1 MKFSLR
7 SQFIV
12 FTVVC
17 VLAAQIVFQVLF
29 GMNVAEQ
36 KKFIEQTFETHS
48 LSLASSVSAQFFERY
63 GDVQAFSKNEVLLT
77 GDEAKIS
84 EILNTYSGLYLIYD
98 LIIMVDAEGKLL
110 GATTKDPSGKPID
123 ISKLK
128 SHDFSKD
135 EWFQKVMAGETTD
148 NKEKGFVG
156 TYVEQPQWDP
166 YYEMVHGQKLLMNS
180 FSTAVQDKSGKVIGV
195 ITNRA
200 NFKWVTNEF
209 VSKMKELTM
218 KGLDTALATL
228 TLKDGTI
235 VFNYTEHLHD
245 GTEEHYNK
253 ENFNFGDRVLAD
265 WNQMEEKMSSILKS
279 EGKPQSFIGYDPR
292 RTGEEQVMGYSA
304 INDPKFTE
312 SLGWKVFVQADS
324 EQVFAAITKT
334 QQQTL
339 IFSGLLTL
347 FLCGIAWWS
356 GTRVSNHI
364 ANVLKSISR
373 STEEVFLSSQQLS
386 EASKIISSGSVQTA
400 ASIETTVA
408 SMEELSSMTKKNAE
422 SSQVSADISLQS
434 TQNAAQGEKQLEEL
448 IHSIRD
454 IETSS
459 KKIAEIIN
467 VIDDIA
473 FQTNLLA
480 LNAAVEAARAGDHGK
495 GFAVVADAVRTLAQR
510 SAVAAKEI
518 SGLIQES
525 VSKIDHG
532 TGVAAESEK
541 VLKQLIVAI
550 KKMSEISQEIAGASH
565 EQTAG
570 ITQVSKSMSEIDAN
584 SQQNAAVAEELSASA
599 GQLTQQSQVLNHSM
613 VDLNGIIFG
622 SNHSQGN
629 SSSSSEEAA
638 PRSSSGKSSWN
649 QAA

>member
-7 SQFIV
+7 SQFII
-12 FTVVC
+12 FTISC
-17 VLAAQIVFQVLF
+17 VLAGQVVFQVLF

-63 GDVQAFSKNEVLLT
+63 GDIQAFSKNEVLQT
-77 GDEAKIS
+77 GDEGKIS
-84 EILNTYSGLYLIYD
+84 DILNTYSGLYLIYD
-98 LIIMVDAEGKLL
+98 LIIMVNTEGKLI

-123 ISKLK
+123 ISKLRN
-128 SHDFSKD
+128 HDFSKD

-148 NKEKGFVG
+148 SKEKGFVG
-156 TYVEQPQWDP
+156 TYVEQPHWDP
-166 YYEMVHGQKLLMNS
+166 YYEMVHGQKILMNS
-180 FSTAVQDKSGKVIGV
+180 FSTAVQDKNGKVIGV
-195 ITNRA
+195 LTNRA

-209 VSKMKELTM
+209 VMKMKELSQ

-235 VFNYTEHLHD
+235 VFNYTEHLHE
-245 GTEEHYNK
+245 GNSEHYIK
-253 ENFNFGDRVLAD
+253 ENFNFGDRILAD
-265 WNQMEEKMSSILKS
+265 WNQMEEKMASILKS
-279 EGKPQSFIGYDPR
+279 EGKPQSFEGYDPR
-292 RTGEEQVMGYSA
+292 RPGEEQVMGYAA

-324 EQVFAAITKT
+324 EQVFASINET

-339 IFSGLLTL
+339 IFSGLLAL
-347 FLCGIAWWS
+347 ILCGIAWWS

-448 IHSIRD
+448 IRSIRD

-525 VSKIDHG
+525 VSKIDYG

-550 KKMSEISQEIAGASH
+550 KKMSEISQEIAAASH

-622 SNHSQGN
+622 SNNSQGN
-629 SSSSSEEAA
+629 SRPSPEEVASR
-638 PRSSSGKSSWN
+638 PSSGKSSWN